1 MYTLL
6 LIDDEPEIRVG
17 LREVIS
23 FEEYGFEVVGEAAN
37 GLEGIQK
44 AEELRPDLIIT
55 DIRMPLMDGLTMCAE
70 IRKVLPA
77 TQFMILSGYDDF
89 EYARQAIELRTM
101 AYLLKPIS
109 AEEFKQML
117 KDMRKKLDEEFARRK
132 DLVQLK
138 RHYHNSLPLLREM
151 LLNSILSGGIAAQK
165 ALDNAKGYEMP
176 LESPFYSLALM
187 RMDHTAQD
195 ILQQMEESELLSFA
209 VVNILKEVL
218 NKGCTVY
225 VFHYDGMLAALFLL
239 QKNGTAIQEETIAA
253 LDEARRN
260 VQHYLETSLLI
271 GLSAAVPSLAQ
282 LPTAAQQAVSALQQ
296 SCMYDKNEVLCITD
310 IEPGSTQ
317 AIAPDDSLMRAL
329 MSALKTNDAASIQ
342 ENLKQLI
349 SVCEHRKLT
358 LKAYRAYLM
367 EIMVA
372 LFHIIRD
379 MDVDER
385 DYESVLR
392 EVMRCPVPQQAL
404 TLLTDIYLKV
414 SDDIASRRTD
424 TGTRIA
430 ADAQAF
436 LRENYGM
443 ENLNME
449 MLCAQV
455 HISSSYFSMVFKKE
469 TGKTF
474 HQYLTDLRMDKAMT
488 LLAQGDVRTS
498 EVARSVGIPDPSYFS
513 YVFKKHHGISP
524 SQVRR
529 LQGGTP

>member
-1 MYTLL
+1 M
-6 LIDDEPEIRVG
+6 
-17 LREVIS
+17 
-23 FEEYGFEVVGEAAN
+23 
-37 GLEGIQK
+37 
-44 AEELRPDLIIT
+44 
-55 DIRMPLMDGLTMCAE
+55 
-70 IRKVLPA
+70 
-77 TQFMILSGYDDF
+77 
-89 EYARQAIELRTM
+89 RT
-101 AYLLKPIS
+101 P
-109 AEEFKQML
+109 Q
-117 KDMRKKLDEEFARRK
+117 
-132 DLVQLK
+132 
-138 RHYHNSLPLLREM
+138 
-151 LLNSILSGGIAAQK
+151 
-165 ALDNAKGYEMP
+165 
-176 LESPFYSLALM
+176 
-187 RMDHTAQD
+187 
-195 ILQQMEESELLSFA
+195 
-209 VVNILKEVL
+209 
-218 NKGCTVY
+218 
-225 VFHYDGMLAALFLL
+225 
-239 QKNGTAIQEETIAA
+239 
-253 LDEARRN
+253 
-260 VQHYLETSLLI
+260 
-271 GLSAAVPSLAQ
+271 
-282 LPTAAQQAVSALQQ
+282 
-296 SCMYDKNEVLCITD
+296 
-310 IEPGSTQ
+310 
-317 AIAPDDSLMRAL
+317 
-329 MSALKTNDAASIQ
+329 
-342 ENLKQLI
+342 
-349 SVCEHRKLT
+349 LT

-449 MLCAQV
+449 MLCAQL